1 MDLTTTFKALSNQS
15 RLDILQWLK
24 EPEEHFPRQQEHVP
38 KDERFEG
45 GVCVGDIQRKAGLSQ
60 STISHYLSV
69 LEQTGLLE
77 SNRLGQWTYYRRNEK
92 AVGKILDVIK
102 QEL

>member
-1 MDLTTTFKALSNQS
+1 MDLTTIFKALSNQS
-15 RLDILQWLK
+15 RLNILKWL
-24 EPEEHFPRQQEHVP
+24 EQPEKYFPRQQEHVP
-38 KDERFEG
+38 KDERFAG

-69 LEQTGLLE
+69 LEQANLLE
-77 SNRLGQWTYYRRNEK
+77 SKRLGQWTYYRRNEK